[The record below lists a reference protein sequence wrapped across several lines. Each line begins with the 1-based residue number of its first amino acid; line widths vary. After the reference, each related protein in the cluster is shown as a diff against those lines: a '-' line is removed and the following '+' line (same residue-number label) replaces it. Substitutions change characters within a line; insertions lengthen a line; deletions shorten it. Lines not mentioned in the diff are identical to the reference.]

1 MKFFT
6 LSLLLFSLLANL
18 TACGALFH
26 PERKGQTGGHI
37 DPGVVVLDGI
47 GLLFFF
53 IPGVI
58 AFAVDFS
65 YGTIYLPGGRRA
77 SLSNNE
83 LEQLSQGDQINL
95 ERLTSL
101 VQKNSGNGIP
111 LSYQDLQITQL
122 DSVEQLP
129 KEFISQPK

>member
-18 TACGALFH
+18 TACGTLLH